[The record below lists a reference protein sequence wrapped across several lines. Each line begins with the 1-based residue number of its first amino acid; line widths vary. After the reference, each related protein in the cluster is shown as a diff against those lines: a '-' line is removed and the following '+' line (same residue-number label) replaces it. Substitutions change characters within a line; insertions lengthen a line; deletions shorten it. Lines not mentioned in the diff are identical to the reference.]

1 MLLKPFFGSRT
12 RVKLMGL
19 FLLHPKNEFFIREIT
34 RKLSEQINSVRR
46 ELNNLKKVGLLK
58 TRSKN
63 RKKYYYINQ
72 NFALLDEFANIFT
85 KVSNPQDDIIKAV
98 SGFGKVDFLLFS
110 GQFVGAKGAVDML
123 VVGEIDKNELKKY
136 LEEELSASKVKFTV
150 MSRADFL
157 YRLDCKDKF
166 VLDLINSEEKN
177 IPINNLKKYI
187 EVRVKARKGFNLQLS
202 MCNVRFLFRRD
213 RCVMMLIKR
222 GNMINSRSLF
232 FR

>member
-19 FLLHPKNEFFIREIT
+19 FLLHPKSEFFIREIT

-46 ELNNLKKVGLLK
+46 ELNNLKKVGMLK

-63 RKKYYYINQ
+63 RKKYYYINE
-72 NFALLDEFANIFT
+72 NFALLDEFSGIFA
-85 KVSNPQDDIIKAV
+85 KVSNPQDEIIKAV
-98 SGFGKVDFLLFS
+98 SNFGKVDFLLFS
-110 GQFVGAKGAVDML
+110 GQFVGSQGDVDML
-123 VVGEIDKNELKKY
+123 VVGEIDKAVLKKY
-136 LEEELSASKVKFTV
+136 LEEELAASKVKFTV

-166 VLDLINSEEKN
+166 VLDLMNSEEKS

-187 EVRVKARKGFNLQLS
+187 EVRVRARG
-202 MCNVRFLFRRD
+202 
-213 RCVMMLIKR
+213 
-222 GNMINSRSLF
+222 
-232 FR
+232 

>member
-1 MLLKPFFGSRT
+1 MFLKSFFGSRT

-19 FLLHPKNEFFIREIT
+19 FLLHPKSEFFIREIT

-110 GQFVGAKGAVDML
+110 GQFVGAKGTVDML

-136 LEEELSASKVKFTV
+136 LEEEFSASKVKFAV

-166 VLDLINSEEKN
+166 VLDLINSKEKN

-187 EVRVKARKGFNLQLS
+187 EVRIKAR
-202 MCNVRFLFRRD
+202 R
-213 RCVMMLIKR
+213 
-222 GNMINSRSLF
+222 
-232 FR
+232 

>member
-1 MLLKPFFGSRT
+1 MLLKSFFGSRT

-19 FLLHPKNEFFIREIT
+19 FLLHPKNEFFIRELT

-46 ELNNLKKVGLLK
+46 ELSNLKKVGLLK

-63 RKKYYYINQ
+63 RKKYYYINE
-72 NFALLDEFANIFT
+72 NFALLDEFAGIFA

-98 SGFGKVDFLLFS
+98 SDFGKVDFLLFS
-110 GQFVGAKGAVDML
+110 GQFVGTKGDVDIL
-123 VVGEIDKNELKKY
+123 VVGDVDKDKLKKY
-136 LEEELSASKVKFTV
+136 LEEELVTAKVKFTV

-166 VLDLINSEEKN
+166 VLDLMNSQEKN

-187 EVRVKARKGFNLQLS
+187 EVRFNARG
-202 MCNVRFLFRRD
+202 
-213 RCVMMLIKR
+213 
-222 GNMINSRSLF
+222 
-232 FR
+232 

>member
-58 TRSKN
+58 TKSRN
-63 RKKYYYINQ
+63 RKKYYYVNQ
-72 NFALLDEFANIFT
+72 DFALLEEFMGIFA
-85 KVSNPQDDIIKAV
+85 KVSNPQDEIIKAV
-98 SGFGKVDFLLFS
+98 SKLGKVDFLLFG
-110 GQFVGAKGAVDML
+110 GQFVGAKGDVDML
-123 VVGEIDKNELKKY
+123 VVGDVDKNALKKY
-136 LEEELSASKVKFTV
+136 LEEELAASKVKFTV

-166 VLDLINSEEKN
+166 VLDLLNKGEKS

-187 EVRVKARKGFNLQLS
+187 DVRVKARG
-202 MCNVRFLFRRD
+202 
-213 RCVMMLIKR
+213 
-222 GNMINSRSLF
+222 
-232 FR
+232 

>member
-72 NFALLDEFANIFT
+72 DFALLDEFANIFT
-85 KVSNPQDDIIKAV
+85 KVNNPQDEIIKAV
-98 SGFGKVDFLLFS
+98 SGFGKVDFLLFG
-110 GQFVGAKGAVDML
+110 GQFVGVKGDVDMF
-123 VVGEIDKNELKKY
+123 VVGDVDKNVLKQY

-166 VLDLINSEEKN
+166 VLDLLSKSEKSV
-177 IPINNLKKYI
+177 PINNLKKYI
-187 EVRVKARKGFNLQLS
+187 DVRVKATRE
-202 MCNVRFLFRRD
+202 
-213 RCVMMLIKR
+213 
-222 GNMINSRSLF
+222 
-232 FR
+232 

>member
-1 MLLKPFFGSRT
+1 MLLKSFFGSRT

-19 FLLHPKNEFFIREIT
+19 FLLHPKSEFFIREIT

-63 RKKYYYINQ
+63 RKKYYYINK

-85 KVSNPQDDIIKAV
+85 KVSNPQDEIIKAV
-98 SGFGKVDFLLFS
+98 SNFGEVDFLLFS
-110 GQFVGAKGAVDML
+110 GQFVGTKGDVDML
-123 VVGEIDKNELKKY
+123 VVGEIDKNELKSY
-136 LEEELSASKVKFTV
+136 LEEELATQKVKFSV

-166 VLDLINSEEKN
+166 VLDLINSSEKSV
-177 IPINNLKKYI
+177 PINNLKKYI
-187 EVRVKARKGFNLQLS
+187 EVRMKARS
-202 MCNVRFLFRRD
+202 
-213 RCVMMLIKR
+213 
-222 GNMINSRSLF
+222 
-232 FR
+232 

>member
-19 FLLHPKNEFFIREIT
+19 FLLHPKSEFFIREIT

-46 ELNNLKKVGLLK
+46 ELNNLKKVGMLK

-63 RKKYYYINQ
+63 RKKYYYINE
-72 NFALLDEFANIFT
+72 NFALLDEFSGIFA
-85 KVSNPQDDIIKAV
+85 KVSNPQDEIIKAV
-98 SGFGKVDFLLFS
+98 SNFGKVDFLLFS
-110 GQFVGAKGAVDML
+110 GQFVGSKGDVDML
-123 VVGEIDKNELKKY
+123 VVGEIDKAVLKKY
-136 LEEELSASKVKFTV
+136 LEEELAASKVKFTV

-166 VLDLINSEEKN
+166 VLDLMNSEEKS

-187 EVRVKARKGFNLQLS
+187 EVRVRAR
-202 MCNVRFLFRRD
+202 D
-213 RCVMMLIKR
+213 
-222 GNMINSRSLF
+222 
-232 FR
+232 

>member
-1 MLLKPFFGSRT
+1 MFLKSFFGSRT

-19 FLLHPKNEFFIREIT
+19 FLLHPKSEFFIREIT

-63 RKKYYYINQ
+63 RKKYYYINE
-72 NFALLDEFANIFT
+72 NFALLDDFANIFT
-85 KVSNPQDDIIKAV
+85 KVSNPQDDIIKAI

-110 GQFVGAKGAVDML
+110 GQFVGAKRDVDML

-177 IPINNLKKYI
+177 IPVNNLKKYI
-187 EVRVKARKGFNLQLS
+187 EVRMKARK
-202 MCNVRFLFRRD
+202 
-213 RCVMMLIKR
+213 
-222 GNMINSRSLF
+222 
-232 FR
+232 